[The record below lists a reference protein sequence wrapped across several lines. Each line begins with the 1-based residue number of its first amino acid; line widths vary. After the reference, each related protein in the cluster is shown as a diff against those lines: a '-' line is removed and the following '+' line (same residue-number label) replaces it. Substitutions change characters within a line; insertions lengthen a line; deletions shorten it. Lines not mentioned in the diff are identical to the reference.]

1 MFTAILSII
10 AGGVGLLLAHLLSRP
25 VELQRLRLSQL
36 VLVPVA
42 MAGAVWLLPMHRGRF
57 NLGDLQ
63 NFIQYLFIA
72 AFLAVLLAPNI
83 AYHVGIGFTNLID
96 PHDWT
101 PLDEEIALRPIQ
113 RMIDREQYQ
122 EALAELDQLLA
133 KHKPTYE
140 ALLLKS
146 KLLHHFSSV
155 DETMATLMQMIRL
168 SNSTHQQFSVMEAL
182 ATLEGEL
189 PNSAGPFIQQKRRIR
204 IDHELLLF
212 PEDSTNLSV
221 HETIPPGD
229 YDVEDAVHGTQ
240 RWYKLPGKN
249 LGNAKMC
256 WEAVEE
262 KCAAKPE
269 EPAHK
274 FLQPIARM
282 HRAIS
287 DAIAGRG
294 HFQKQA
300 QAAKLLKEANFFI
313 RQEDWAQSVPLLERA
328 SDCDPHSY
336 EIAYRLMQAVR
347 HTAGPASCARVLGR
361 LLNQSRWSD
370 SERAMLQRD

>member
-1 MFTAILSII
+1 MFTAILSIL

-25 VELQRLRLSQL
+25 VELRRLRLSQL
-36 VLVPVA
+36 ILVPVA
-42 MAGAVWLLPMHRGRF
+42 MAGAVWFLPMHPGKF

-72 AFLAVLLAPNI
+72 AFVAVLLAPNI

-101 PLDEEIALRPIQ
+101 PLKEEIALRPIQ

-155 DETMATLMQMIRL
+155 DETAATLLQMIRL
-168 SNSTHQQFSVMEAL
+168 SHSTHQQLSVMDAL
-182 ATLEGEL
+182 ASLEGQL
-189 PNSAGPFIQQKRRIR
+189 PNSAGPFIQQTRRIR
-204 IDHELLLF
+204 IDHELVLF
-212 PEDSTNLSV
+212 PEDSTSLSV
-221 HETIPPGD
+221 HQTIPPGE
-229 YDVEDAVHGTQ
+229 YDVKDAVHGAQ

-249 LGNAKMC
+249 LGNAKIC

-262 KCAAKPE
+262 KCAAKAE
-269 EPAHK
+269 EPVHR

-287 DAIAGRG
+287 EAIAGRG

-300 QAAKLLKEANFFI
+300 QAAQLLKEANFFI
-313 RQEDWAQSVPLLERA
+313 RQEDWARSVPLLEKA
-328 SDCDPHSY
+328 SDCDPDSY

-347 HTAGPASCARVLGR
+347 HTASPAGSPSVLRR

>member
-10 AGGVGLLLAHLLSRP
+10 AGAIGLLLADLLSRAA
-25 VELQRLRLSQL
+25 ELQRLRVSQM

-42 MAGAVWLLPMHRGRF
+42 MASAVWLLPMHRGQF

-83 AYHVGIGFTNLID
+83 GFYLGIAFTNLID

-101 PLDEEIALRPIQ
+101 PLEEEIALRPIQ
-113 RMIDREQYQ
+113 KMVDREQYQ
-122 EALAELDQLLA
+122 EALADLDQLLA

-155 DETMATLMQMIRL
+155 DETVATLLQMIRL
-168 SNSTHQQFSVMEAL
+168 ANSTHQQLSVMEAL
-182 ATLEGEL
+182 ATLEGQL
-189 PNSAGPFIQQKRRIR
+189 PNSAGPFIRQTRRIR

-212 PEDSTNLSV
+212 PGDSTSLAV
-221 HETIPPGD
+221 HETIPPGE

-249 LGNAKMC
+249 LGNARMC

-262 KCAAKPE
+262 KCAAKPG
-269 EPAHK
+269 EPVHK
-274 FLQPIARM
+274 FLEPIARM

-313 RQEDWAQSVPLLERA
+313 RQEDWVQSVPLLEKA
-328 SDCDPHSY
+328 SACDPHSY

-347 HTAGPASCARVLGR
+347 HTGSPTTCTSVLSR

-370 SERAMLQRD
+370 SERAMLVRD